1 MYQTPH
7 WLERTDLLLGNE
19 NMEKLSKLNVLIVG
33 LGGVG
38 SFAAE
43 FIARSGVG
51 NMTIVD
57 GDTVDTTNINR
68 QLPALHTTVK
78 QSKAQLMADR
88 LMAINPHI
96 HLTTIAQFLN
106 PDDTWAIVH
115 NNAFDYVL
123 DCIDS
128 ITPKLY
134 LIKAAKAKGC
144 KIISSMGAG
153 GKIDSTRIQFADISK
168 THMCPF
174 AYYIRKRLRKEG
186 VYSGV
191 MAVFSDETPNRES
204 IKETDGTNFK
214 RSFYGTCSYIPAV
227 FGLQMASWVIRDACG
242 LFPDTAAC
250 RPKRDKREML

>member
-7 WLERTDLLLGNE
+7 WLERTDLLLGTE
-19 NMEKLSKLNVLIVG
+19 NMEKLANLNVLIVG

-51 NMTIVD
+51 KMTIVD

-88 LMAINPHI
+88 LMAINPDL

-115 NNAFDYVL
+115 NNPFDYVL

-134 LIKAAKAKGC
+134 LIKAAKAKGWRQNRFYPNSIC
-144 KIISSMGAG
+144 
-153 GKIDSTRIQFADISK
+153 RHLQN
-168 THMCPF
+168 
-174 AYYIRKRLRKEG
+174 AYVPICVLHPQTLAQRRR
-186 VYSGV
+186 
-191 MAVFSDETPNRES
+191 
-204 IKETDGTNFK
+204 
-214 RSFYGTCSYIPAV
+214 V
-227 FGLQMASWVIRDACG
+227 FGRNGRFLRRNTQPRIHQRNPRHQFQTFVLWDLFLHPRRIWIANGVLGHSRCLRTFPRHSG
-242 LFPDTAAC
+242 LSPET
-250 RPKRDKREML
+250 R